1 MQRICAVFAFN
12 LSIRMTHCYWQGLS
26 FGLVLFELK
35 IIYRCMWLLK
45 NQLYMFLV
53 SWHLSLSLKPFTIYD
68 FFLNTSALYCNR
80 QIKLL
85 DEILFQSWTRVSI
98 VTVIVQ
104 NVKRNNI
111 MWQPEIIIFFVKST
125 FFVYSR
131 VHKRENVSNFVFKCA
146 SLITELCVLTW
157 KTAFHR
163 HLSV

>member
-26 FGLVLFELK
+26 SGLVLFELK
-35 IIYRCMWLLK
+35 IIYGCMWLLK

-111 MWQPEIIIFFVKST
+111 MWQPENNYFFCQINLFCAFTSPQ
-125 FFVYSR
+125 
-131 VHKRENVSNFVFKCA
+131 KRKCFKFCFQ
-146 SLITELCVLTW
+146 V
-157 KTAFHR
+157 R
-163 HLSV
+163 

>member
-1 MQRICAVFAFN
+1 MQRICTVFAFN

-26 FGLVLFELK
+26 SGLVLFELK
-35 IIYRCMWLLK
+35 IIYGCMWLLK

-53 SWHLSLSLKPFTIYD
+53 SWHLSLSLKPFTVYD
-68 FFLNTSALYCNR
+68 FFLNTSALYYNR

-111 MWQPEIIIFFVKST
+111 MWPENNNFFCQVNLFCAFTSPQ
-125 FFVYSR
+125 
-131 VHKRENVSNFVFKCA
+131 KRKCFKFCFQ
-146 SLITELCVLTW
+146 V
-157 KTAFHR
+157 R
-163 HLSV
+163 